1 MTFENAA
8 NQVIESFNRG
18 IFPAPHEFSNAEIE
32 AIATIRG
39 IDSQGTFADAPME
52 QSLICEYKLYAANGE
67 NKWPVFAKVLQ
78 EEKSIHFSQFSSLK
92 PGAIKQLNEVIAMC
106 LMFGI
111 THEEISEQ
119 LEFV

>member
-8 NQVIESFNRG
+8 NQVIETFNRG

-32 AIATIRG
+32 SIATIQG

-52 QSLICEYKLYAANGE
+52 QSLICEYKLNVASGE

-92 PGAIKQLNEVIAMC
+92 PGAIKQLNEAIAVC
-106 LMFGI
+106 LTVGI
-111 THEEISEQ
+111 TREEISEQ

>member
-18 IFPAPHEFSNAEIE
+18 IFPASHEISNAEIE

-39 IDSQGTFADAPME
+39 IDSQGSFADAPME
-52 QSLICEYKLYAANGE
+52 QSLICKYKLNVARGE
-67 NKWPVFAKVLQ
+67 NKWPVFAQVLQ
-78 EEKSIHFSQFSSLK
+78 EEKSTHFSRFTHEK
-92 PGAIKQLNEVIAMC
+92 PRAINQLNEAIAVC
-106 LMFGI
+106 ITVGI
-111 THEEISEQ
+111 TREEISEQ